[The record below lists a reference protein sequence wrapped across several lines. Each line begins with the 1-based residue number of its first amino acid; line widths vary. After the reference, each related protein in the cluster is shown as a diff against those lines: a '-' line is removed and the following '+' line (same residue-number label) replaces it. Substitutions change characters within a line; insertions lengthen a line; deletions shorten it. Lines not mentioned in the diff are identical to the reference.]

1 MSWLEH
7 VLCPVCP
14 DLPLASSVV
23 HCAIGLAMERNL
35 TINSHAVFKILYTDA
50 RLTCNVLACDAGFNC
65 RHGEIE
71 QQAIALLGSITME

>member
-1 MSWLEH
+1 
-7 VLCPVCP
+7 
-14 DLPLASSVV
+14 
-23 HCAIGLAMERNL
+23 MERNL